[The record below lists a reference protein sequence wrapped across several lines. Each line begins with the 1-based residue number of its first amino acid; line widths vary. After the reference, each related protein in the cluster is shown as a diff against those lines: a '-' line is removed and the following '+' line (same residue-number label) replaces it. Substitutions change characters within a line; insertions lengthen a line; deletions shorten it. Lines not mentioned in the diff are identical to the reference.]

1 MWEFIGRTGTYY
13 KLNANCKES
22 EKSGEGPGS
31 CGGKTNNDSVLGGEQ
46 IQSNPVKLIELFK
59 NDKTY
64 KSELGKLSKVL
75 KEASPKEL
83 GIIKNYTEYNYSNI
97 NNNLWSG
104 NAENSDIS
112 VIDSMMEK
120 SKMEKPFV
128 LYRGMRINDFKKS
141 FQEFNKTGY
150 ISKQKGFVS
159 TSLDK
164 SVAFK
169 NGSIILEIDAPK
181 GTNAIY
187 IDDIN
192 PYLTETSISGGG
204 KVGHEFEMLLDRN
217 LNFEIVKPPEIM
229 FKDLDIDSPLQKYI
243 VKVRIISDK

>member
-46 IQSNPVKLIELFK
+46 IQSNPVKLLELFK

-83 GIIKNYTEYNYSNI
+83 DTIRNYTEYNYSNI
-97 NNNLWSG
+97 NNALWSD
-104 NAENSDIS
+104 NTTNSDIS
-112 VIDSMMEK
+112 IIDSMMEK

-141 FQEFNKTGY
+141 FPEFNKIGS